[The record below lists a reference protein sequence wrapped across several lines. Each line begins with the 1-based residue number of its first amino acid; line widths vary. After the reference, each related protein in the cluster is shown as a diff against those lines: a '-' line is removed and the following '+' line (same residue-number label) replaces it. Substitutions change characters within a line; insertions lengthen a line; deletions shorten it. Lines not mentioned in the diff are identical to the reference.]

1 MGKVNQ
7 EIMGSLENE
16 FASGFQRKK
25 KDERISSL
33 EVMPKTLYL

>member
-16 FASGFQRKK
+16 FASGIPTEEKK
-25 KDERISSL
+25 
-33 EVMPKTLYL
+33 